1 MTRRFLIV
9 ETDNL
14 AGDYPYERFVNIPLI
29 DNEKDAEKIASA
41 INKVCS
47 GERALRYWKVV
58 EEGYRLRHG
67 FEP

>member
-9 ETDNL
+9 ETDNFD
-14 AGDYPYERFVNIPLI
+14 GDYPYERFVNIPLI
-29 DNEKDAEKIASA
+29 DNEKDAREIASA

-58 EEGYRLRHG
+58 EDGYKLSPG